1 MSFVAAA
8 FLSDLHVY
16 SAVTDVAGVVV
27 DVGSGVDGFQA
38 GDEVVAMLN
47 PFVSIQSCF
56 CKTT

>member
-1 MSFVAAA
+1 VAAA